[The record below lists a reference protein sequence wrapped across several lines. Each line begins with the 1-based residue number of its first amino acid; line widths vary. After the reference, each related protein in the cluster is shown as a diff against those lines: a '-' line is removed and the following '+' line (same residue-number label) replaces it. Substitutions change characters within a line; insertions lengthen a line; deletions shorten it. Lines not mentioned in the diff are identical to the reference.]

1 MARRLT
7 NKEIKKIILYF
18 TEGKSIDELSKIF
31 SCTKLTISRNLK
43 KNIDEKTY
51 KELIIKTKSLKQN
64 YCVDENNNSEVNQA
78 MNKDIESLKIR
89 EEIKLNEIE
98 FNYESVEDST
108 FIEIAPL
115 NYEIDNTTQKD
126 LTSIP
131 ISEVNFPK
139 NVYVIVD
146 NKIELV
152 PKFLKDFPEWQFL
165 SKDDLNR
172 KTLKIYSDLK
182 IAKRDCNNEQKVIK
196 IPNPDIFKIV
206 APMLVSRGISRIV
219 SVDKLIAL

>member
-7 NKEIKKIILYF
+7 DKEIKKIILYF